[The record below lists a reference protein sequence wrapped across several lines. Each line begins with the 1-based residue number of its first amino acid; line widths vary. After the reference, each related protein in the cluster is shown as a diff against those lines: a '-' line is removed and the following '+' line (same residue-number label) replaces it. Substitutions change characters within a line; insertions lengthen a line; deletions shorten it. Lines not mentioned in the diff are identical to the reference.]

1 MNMTNSLWFVLP
13 SFLTEL
19 SFGLTAA
26 RCAKP
31 KATKISLREGEEGL
45 AGKEGRLSFL
55 KKSSKVSLS
64 SLLDFMLMRRGVS
77 NCA

>member
-13 SFLTEL
+13 SFLTGL
-19 SFGLTAA
+19 SFRPTAA
-26 RCAKP
+26 AAKP

-45 AGKEGRLSFL
+45 AGKEGRVSFL
-55 KKSSKVSLS
+55 KNSTKVGLS
-64 SLLDFMLMRRGVS
+64 SLIDYMLMRRGMS